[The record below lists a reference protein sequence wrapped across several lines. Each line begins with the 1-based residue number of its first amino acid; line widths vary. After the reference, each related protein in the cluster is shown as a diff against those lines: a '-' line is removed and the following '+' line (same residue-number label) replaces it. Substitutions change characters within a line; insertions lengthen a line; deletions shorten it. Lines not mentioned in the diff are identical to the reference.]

1 NGAGKTT
8 LLRLLAGVARAPF
21 WPPGGGLRFPA
32 CPPPP
37 APPPPPTPPLGGGR
51 GGGLAPPPPP
61 PPPTADQVVFLD
73 EGRIVEA
80 GTHAELL
87 REGGR
92 YAEFWS
98 MSVGDRAVDASRD
111 RSQVAP

>member
-1 NGAGKTT
+1 
-8 LLRLLAGVARAPF
+8 
-21 WPPGGGLRFPA
+21 
-32 CPPPP
+32 
-37 APPPPPTPPLGGGR
+37 
-51 GGGLAPPPPP
+51 PPPPP
-61 PPPTADQVVFLD
+61 PLLPPPPLGAGRWGWGGPHPPPPAPTADQVVFLD

-98 MSVGDRAVDASRD
+98 MSVGGRAVDASRD